1 MTLERFGHR
10 MLITLMLTII
20 TWGAW
25 SCMGPS
31 ADAACKPPKCI
42 VAEQWT
48 PAARLQVARALW
60 GECGP
65 ECAKHPDASAIP
77 HIFVKRWKQRVKVEP
92 GVTLAQVATRYA
104 KPLRARHERGRR
116 VQSLPWGP
124 LEGPLSKHSA
134 DWIAI
139 LVHVGRVARGEVSDP
154 CPRAMHYWGPMDA
167 QPESFVRV
175 CRRVRARNRL
185 GRRRV

>member
-1 MTLERFGHR
+1 MIRDTLYAVAAVLCALASIKGCYV
-10 MLITLMLTII
+10 M
-20 TWGAW
+20 AK
-25 SCMGPS
+25 
-31 ADAACKPPKCI
+31 ADSACKGPKCL
-42 VAEQWT
+42 ASQWT
-48 PAARLQVARALW
+48 PSARLQVARALW

-77 HIFVKRWKQRVKVEP
+77 HIFVKRWQQRVLVEP
-92 GVTLAQVATRYA
+92 DVTLEQVTTRYA

-116 VQSLPWGP
+116 VRSLPWGP
-124 LEGPLSKHSA
+124 LDGPLSKYNQ

-154 CPRAMHYWGPMDA
+154 CRPAMHYGGEMDA

-175 CRRVRARNRL
+175 CRWVRARNRL
-185 GRRRV
+185 YRVKA